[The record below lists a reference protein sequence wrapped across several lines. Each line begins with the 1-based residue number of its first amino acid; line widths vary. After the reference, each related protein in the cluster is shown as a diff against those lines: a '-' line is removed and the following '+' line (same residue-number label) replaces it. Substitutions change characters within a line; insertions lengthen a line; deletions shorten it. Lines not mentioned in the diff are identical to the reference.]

1 MSDRPAEI
9 DQFLEAVDIR
19 VEAFG
24 VCEIGRHYSLRCTPF
39 QSVIVHFVLSG
50 EGIME
55 CSHGRFPLTAGTA
68 VVVPK
73 MLAKTLSGTG
83 AIEHVEDAH
92 PDCTLSDG
100 LVRFGARNGQAD
112 LVLGC
117 AELSSSV
124 GGELPL
130 FDQAKRPII
139 EHSDDPLL
147 RALFTTMFDEL
158 RNPRLGTRAFV
169 SALMKQV
176 LIVLLRSQPNDESS
190 ILLMSSGA
198 RLAGVV
204 AAILDRPQD
213 HHTVDSLAAI
223 AGMSRSRFSHHFTLA
238 YDVTPKA
245 FVQTARL
252 TSAARLLKGSDL
264 PVKSIAASLGY
275 ASRSHFSRAFQ
286 AKFGL
291 DPSTFRQLKADE
303 PRRRAAESRSGAV
316 WRSIEGHGEQATVET
331 IAYARR
337 K

>member
-1 MSDRPAEI
+1 MSEQPSKI
-9 DQFLEAVDIR
+9 DQFLEAVEIR

-24 VCEIGRHYSLRCTPF
+24 VCEIGREYSLKCEPF
-39 QSVIVHFVLSG
+39 ESVIVHFVLRG
-50 EGIME
+50 EGFLD
-55 CSHGRFPLTAGTA
+55 SRHGRFPLKPGTA

-73 MLAKTLSGTG
+73 QLAKSLSGVG
-83 AIEHVEDAH
+83 PVKHVHDAQA
-92 PDCTLSDG
+92 DCTLQDSIIRFAACDG
-100 LVRFGARNGQAD
+100 RPD

-124 GGELPL
+124 GGDLPL

-176 LIVLLRSQPNDESS
+176 LIVLLRSQPDEDSS
-190 ILLMSSGA
+190 ILLMTGA

-213 HHTVDSLAAI
+213 NHTVDSLAAI

-238 YDVTPKA
+238 YDVSPKS

-252 TSAARLLKGSDL
+252 ASAARLLRGTDL
-264 PVKSIAASLGY
+264 PVKSIAASVGY

-291 DPSTFRQLKADE
+291 DPSAFRL
-303 PRRRAAESRSGAV
+303 PRKSELLDAPAPVRRLPS
-316 WRSIEGHGEQATVET
+316 
-331 IAYARR
+331 
-337 K
+337 

>member
-1 MSDRPAEI
+1 MSDPASEI
-9 DQFLEAVDIR
+9 DQFLEAVEIR

-24 VCEIGRHYSLRCTPF
+24 VCEIGPRYSLRCAPYK
-39 QSVIVHFVLSG
+39 SVVVHFVLSG
-50 EGIME
+50 EGVLE
-55 CSHGRFPLTAGTA
+55 CRHGRFPLKPGTA
-68 VVVPK
+68 MVIPK
-73 MLAKTLSGTG
+73 MLGKTLSGPG
-83 AIEHVEDAH
+83 PVDHVKDADA
-92 PDCTLSDG
+92 DCALQDQ
-100 LVRFGARNGQAD
+100 LARFGASDDGPG

-176 LIVLLRSQPNDESS
+176 LIVLLRSQPDDDSS
-190 ILLMSSGA
+190 ILLMTGV

-213 HHTVDSLAAI
+213 NHTVDSLAAI

-238 YDVTPKA
+238 YDVSPKT

-252 TSAARLLKGSDL
+252 ASAARMLKGSDL
-264 PVKSIAASLGY
+264 PVKSIAASVGY

-286 AKFGL
+286 AKFGV
-291 DPSTFRQLKADE
+291 DPSAFRLPA
-303 PRRRAAESRSGAV
+303 PPA
-316 WRSIEGHGEQATVET
+316 
-331 IAYARR
+331 
-337 K
+337 

>member
-1 MSDRPAEI
+1 MSDHPTEI
-9 DQFLEAVDIR
+9 DRFLEAVEIR

-24 VCEIGRHYSLRCTPF
+24 VCEIGRQFSLRCEPF
-39 QSVIVHFVLSG
+39 KSVIVHFVLSG
-50 EGIME
+50 EGFME
-55 CSHGRFPLTAGTA
+55 CRHGRLPLKPGTA

-73 MLAKTLSGTG
+73 MLAKNLSGAG
-83 AIEHVEDAH
+83 PVEHVKHAEA
-92 PDCTLSDG
+92 DCTLQDE
-100 LVRFGARNGQAD
+100 LVKFGACNGKAD
-112 LVLGC
+112 LILGC

-147 RALFTTMFDEL
+147 RALFTTMFEEL

-176 LIVLLRSQPNDESS
+176 LIVLLRSQPDNDSS
-190 ILLMSSGA
+190 ILLMTGA

-204 AAILDRPQD
+204 AEILDRPEEN
-213 HHTVDSLAAI
+213 HTLESLAAI

-238 YDVTPKA
+238 YDCSPKA

-252 TSAARLLKGSDL
+252 ASAARMLKGSDL
-264 PVKSIAASLGY
+264 PVKSIAASVGY

-286 AKFGL
+286 AKFGV
-291 DPSTFRQLKADE
+291 DPSEFRL
-303 PRRRAAESRSGAV
+303 PPAAGP
-316 WRSIEGHGEQATVET
+316 H
-331 IAYARR
+331 
-337 K
+337 

>member
-1 MSDRPAEI
+1 VSAQASKI
-9 DQFLEAVDIR
+9 DQFLEAVEIR

-24 VCEIGRHYSLRCTPF
+24 VCEIGREYSLRCEPF
-39 QSVIVHFVLSG
+39 ESVVVHFVLGG
-50 EGIME
+50 EGFLE
-55 CSHGRFPLTAGTA
+55 CHHGRFPLKAGTA

-73 MLAKTLSGTG
+73 MLAKSLSGIG
-83 AIEHVEDAH
+83 PVKRVHDAQA
-92 PDCTLSDG
+92 DCTLQDSIIRFAACDG
-100 LVRFGARNGQAD
+100 EPD

-124 GGELPL
+124 GGDLPL

-147 RALFTTMFDEL
+147 GALFTTMFDEL

-176 LIVLLRSQPNDESS
+176 LIVLLRSQPDKDSS
-190 ILLMSSGA
+190 ILLMSGA

-213 HHTVDSLAAI
+213 NHTVDSLAAI

-238 YDVTPKA
+238 YDVSPKT

-252 TSAARLLKGSDL
+252 ASAARMLRGTDL
-264 PVKSIAASLGY
+264 PVKSIAAFVGF

-286 AKFGL
+286 AKFGV
-291 DPSTFRQLKADE
+291 DPSAFRLRKGEESLDAPAPVPQL
-303 PRRRAAESRSGAV
+303 PR
-316 WRSIEGHGEQATVET
+316 
-331 IAYARR
+331 
-337 K
+337 

>member
-1 MSDRPAEI
+1 MFRWDATNAQPASDLHSRVSGRMTEQPSKI
-9 DQFLEAVDIR
+9 DQFLEAVEIR

-24 VCEIGRHYSLRCTPF
+24 VCEIGRQYSLRCEPF
-39 QSVIVHFVLSG
+39 KSVVVHFVLSG
-50 EGIME
+50 EGFME
-55 CSHGRFPLTAGTA
+55 CSHGRFPLKPGTA

-73 MLAKTLSGTG
+73 MLAKSLSGAG
-83 AIEHVEDAH
+83 PVEHVEDAKA
-92 PDCTLSDG
+92 DCTLQDD
-100 LVRFGARNGQAD
+100 LVRFAACDGKVD

-176 LIVLLRSQPNDESS
+176 LIVLLRSQPDNDSS
-190 ILLMSSGA
+190 ILLMTGA

-213 HHTVDSLAAI
+213 NHTVDSLAAI

-238 YDVTPKA
+238 YDVSPKA

-252 TSAARLLKGSDL
+252 ASAARMLKGSDL
-264 PVKSIAASLGY
+264 PVKTIAASVGY

-291 DPSTFRQLKADE
+291 DPSAFRVPPTSE
-303 PRRRAAESRSGAV
+303 P
-316 WRSIEGHGEQATVET
+316 Q
-331 IAYARR
+331 
-337 K
+337 

>member
-1 MSDRPAEI
+1 MSDLPTDI

-24 VCEIGRHYSLRCTPF
+24 VCEIGRRHSLRCEPF
-39 QSVIVHFVLSG
+39 ESVIVHFVLSG
-50 EGIME
+50 EGFLE
-55 CSHGRFPLTAGTA
+55 CRHGRFALKPGKA
-68 VVVPK
+68 VVVP
-73 MLAKTLSGTG
+73 MLLAKNVTG
-83 AIEHVEDAH
+83 AGPIEQVTDAS
-92 PDCTLSDG
+92 PDCTLADD
-100 LVRFGARNGQAD
+100 LVRFAAGGAQGD

-117 AELSSSV
+117 AELSHSL
-124 GGELPL
+124 GEELPL

-147 RALFTTMFDEL
+147 SALFTTMFNEL

-176 LIVLLRSQPNDESS
+176 LIVLLRSQPNEDSS
-190 ILLMSSGA
+190 VLLMTSA

-213 HHTVDSLAAI
+213 NHTVDSLAAI

-238 YDVTPKA
+238 YGLSPKA

-252 TSAARLLKGSDL
+252 SSAARMLKRSDL
-264 PVKSIAASLGY
+264 PIKSIAASVGF

-291 DPSTFRQLKADE
+291 DPS
-303 PRRRAAESRSGAV
+303 
-316 WRSIEGHGEQATVET
+316 
-331 IAYARR
+331 AYRTLPASSH
-337 K
+337 

>member
-1 MSDRPAEI
+1 MSEQLSKI
-9 DQFLEAVDIR
+9 DQFLEAVEIR

-24 VCEIGRHYSLRCTPF
+24 VCEIGRKYSLRCQPF
-39 QSVIVHFVLSG
+39 ESVIVHFVLSG
-50 EGIME
+50 EGFLD
-55 CSHGRFPLTAGTA
+55 CRHGRFPLKPGTA

-73 MLAKTLSGTG
+73 RLAKSLTG
-83 AIEHVEDAH
+83 LGPIERVEDAH
-92 PDCTLSDG
+92 ADCSLQDELLRFAANDG
-100 LVRFGARNGQAD
+100 AAE

-117 AELSSSV
+117 AELSTSV

-176 LIVLLRSQPNDESS
+176 LIVLLRSQPDNDSS
-190 ILLMSSGA
+190 ILLMTGA

-213 HHTVDSLAAI
+213 NHTVDSLAAI

-238 YDVTPKA
+238 YDVSPKC

-252 TSAARLLKGSDL
+252 ASAARMLKGTDL
-264 PVKSIAASLGY
+264 PVKSIAASVGY

-291 DPSTFRQLKADE
+291 DPSTFRSPPEAK
-303 PRRRAAESRSGAV
+303 
-316 WRSIEGHGEQATVET
+316 SIEASPAVVR
-331 IAYARR
+331 ASP
-337 K
+337 

>member
-1 MSDRPAEI
+1 MHSASRRKEFPDEHWGAVSSGAASGVSDQASKI
-9 DQFLEAVDIR
+9 DQFLEAVEIR

-24 VCEIGRHYSLRCTPF
+24 VCEIGREHSLRCEPF
-39 QSVIVHFVLSG
+39 ESVIVHFVLSG
-50 EGIME
+50 EGFLE
-55 CSHGRFPLTAGTA
+55 SRHGRFPLKPGTA

-73 MLAKTLSGTG
+73 MLAKSLSGLG
-83 AIEHVEDAH
+83 PVGKVHDAQA
-92 PDCTLSDG
+92 DCTLQDSI
-100 LVRFGARNGQAD
+100 VRFAACDGAPD

-117 AELSSSV
+117 AELSTSV
-124 GGELPL
+124 GGDLPL

-158 RNPRLGTRAFV
+158 RNPRLGSRAFV

-176 LIVLLRSQPNDESS
+176 LIVLLRCQPDEDSS
-190 ILLMSSGA
+190 ILLMSGA

-213 HHTVDSLAAI
+213 NHTVDSLAAI

-238 YDVTPKA
+238 YDVSPKC

-252 TSAARLLKGSDL
+252 SSAARMLKGTDL
-264 PVKSIAASLGY
+264 PVKSVAASVGY

-291 DPSTFRQLKADE
+291 DPTAFRLAQD
-303 PRRRAAESRSGAV
+303 AAPD
-316 WRSIEGHGEQATVET
+316 
-331 IAYARR
+331 
-337 K
+337 